1 MDVTKEDADKR
12 YALAYP
18 MEVGSPA
25 FAPIDVK
32 KEKDVIHNAGKLH
45 AKEQYDRIM
54 EQVAVLKKQADSLMN
69 RMAVSEVMHK
79 CNITFKP
86 VHGKIYFVY
95 YDTIKEEHMLSMTN
109 PNWKNNAWPSY
120 IEHRMTVRLLGDS
133 TWEEVIE

>member
-1 MDVTKEDADKR
+1 MDVSKEDADKR

-18 MEVGSPA
+18 MEVGAPA

-32 KEKDVIHNAGKLH
+32 HEKDVIHNAGKLH

-69 RMAVSEVMHK
+69 RMAVSDIMRK
-79 CNITFKP
+79 CMYGFKP
-86 VHGKIYFVY
+86 VHGKTYFVY
-95 YDTIKEEHMLSMTN
+95 YDEFKEEYVLSLNN
-109 PNWKNNAWPSY
+109 PKWNNAWPDY
-120 IEHRMTVRLLGDS
+120 IKYHMTVRLLGDS